1 MNWLKRVLR
10 DWLYSDMRPV
20 ADNHSAQSPLMY
32 SLGEA
37 GDRHYIAIPVEN
49 GFALI
54 TRAVDDPHSAMK
66 TRGPRAAV
74 TFCGSAEELSSMLVA
89 KMAQH
94 KLTAR

>member
-10 DWLYSDMRPV
+10 NWLHSDTRFV
-20 ADNHSAQSPLMY
+20 ADSHAPHSPLMY

-37 GDRHYIAIPVEN
+37 GDRHYVAVPVEN

-54 TRAVDDPHSAMK
+54 TRDVGDPHSGIN
-66 TRGPRAAV
+66 RISPRAAV
-74 TFCGSAEELSSMLVA
+74 TFCRSAEELSNTLVA